1 SIQIKGAF
9 FCEYFDS
16 PTDALYFSIGYSFE
30 IKKNTSVW
38 ITLKPTT
45 SPYHAG
51 SLFKNLD
58 VRLLLFEKLPR
69 STERRLIQISSAR
82 SGIKSYIELND
93 LPKGSYEII
102 PITFGGVLRPRT
114 REVNERPPIK
124 TLRETRG
131 KKFSMSKDYRD
142 ALEYIFDVFDFND
155 NKQLDRNEYNLW
167 TIRTTGEEIT
177 NEDWL
182 SIRDHVSL
190 DEGEGISKE
199 NFFKLNDFE
208 VQDPDTTETDLWA
221 GLKSIGFNYALEL
234 DMMCPFELTVHVNE
248 SNIHLESTSF
258 VELTEI
264 KKILIK
270 FLQNKSEKIKINST
284 VQCFNYHD
292 DCGSIL
298 IVENK
303 GPHNVR
309 ISAQVVNSN
318 NAALTLPID
327 SRKPP
332 IINIRHETSQIIWFA
347 HKLDSLR
354 PMELDANVQVQ

>member
-1 SIQIKGAF
+1 
-9 FCEYFDS
+9 
-16 PTDALYFSIGYSFE
+16 
-30 IKKNTSVW
+30 
-38 ITLKPTT
+38 
-45 SPYHAG
+45 

-182 SIRDHVSL
+182 SIRDHVRL

-270 FLQNKSEKIKINST
+270 FLQ
-284 VQCFNYHD
+284 
-292 DCGSIL
+292 
-298 IVENK
+298 
-303 GPHNVR
+303 
-309 ISAQVVNSN
+309 
-318 NAALTLPID
+318 
-327 SRKPP
+327 
-332 IINIRHETSQIIWFA
+332 
-347 HKLDSLR
+347 
-354 PMELDANVQVQ
+354 